1 MSPANLFAGGPPTP
15 GAQQPPSGP
24 DPAKEAIKALGSR
37 IQAMQRD
44 LEPVATQF
52 PEASAQVRA
61 VKRTL
66 TELMVKIVGLNRGP
80 EGQTPSPKMA

>member
-15 GAQQPPSGP
+15 GSQPPPSGP
-24 DPAKEAIKALGSR
+24 DPAKAAISALGSR
-37 IQAMQRD
+37 IQSMQRD

-61 VKRTL
+61 VKRAL
-66 TELMVKIVGLNRGP
+66 TELMVKVVGLNRGP
-80 EGQTPSPKMA
+80 EGRTPAPKIA

>member
-15 GAQQPPSGP
+15 GSQQPPPGP
-24 DPAKEAIKALGSR
+24 DPAKAAIQALGSR

-52 PEASAQVRA
+52 PEASSEVRDI
-61 VKRTL
+61 KRAL
-66 TELMVKIVGLNRGP
+66 TKLMVKVTGLNRGP
-80 EGQTPSPKMA
+80 EGRTPAPKIA